1 MILSN
6 LLLDT
11 NRDAVPKSIVIQQN
25 RIAEITEKQYP
36 AGIDLDG
43 ALVLPGFINSHDH
56 LDFNLFPL
64 LANRLYNNY
73 HEWGRDIQV
82 NNRDI
87 IDKVLQV
94 PQSIR
99 VQWGIYKNLVHGFT
113 TVVNHGK
120 PLCINQPLIHV
131 HQRAQSIHSVGFD
144 EKWYRQLLNIFKY
157 RDRVA
162 IHIGE
167 GVDALAAAEID
178 ALVRANRLKRKL
190 IGIHAVA
197 MNTRQ
202 AAAFRALVWCPAS
215 NQSLFGKTAPMD
227 VLKKYTR
234 ILFGSD
240 STLTAPWNLCEQISA
255 AIDTKML
262 SAKEMLEALTV
273 NASDA
278 WAIKNRG
285 LLQTGKYADMV
296 VYRKGLDIT
305 NGFPGIL
312 GADNIL
318 MVIANGQVVL
328 FDEILSSRFFTDR
341 LLKHDYSKIKTGKY
355 VKYIAGNLVKLADA
369 TLKYHPDIQ
378 IPLNILGAC

>member
-1 MILSN
+1 MIFSN
-6 LLLDT
+6 LILDT
-11 NRDAVPKSIVIQQN
+11 NSDAVPKSIVIQQN
-25 RIAEITEKQYP
+25 RIAEITERQYP
-36 AGIDLDG
+36 AGIDLEG
-43 ALVLPGFINSHDH
+43 ALALPGFINSHDH

-87 IDKVLQV
+87 IDQVLQV

-120 PLCINQPLIHV
+120 PLWINQPLIHV

-144 EKWYRQLLNIFKY
+144 EKWYRQVLNVFRY

-167 GVDALAAAEID
+167 GVDALTAAEID

-197 MNTRQ
+197 MNTKQ

-215 NQSLFGKTAPMD
+215 NQSLFGKTAPVD
-227 VLKKYTR
+227 LLKKYTR

-255 AIDTKML
+255 AIDTNML

-273 NASDA
+273 SASDA

-285 LLQTGKYADMV
+285 FLQTGKYADMV

-305 NGFPGIL
+305 NGFPGIQ

-318 MVIANGQVVL
+318 MVIANGRVVL

-341 LLKHDYSKIKTGKY
+341 LLKQDYSKIKTGKY
-355 VKYIAGNLVKLADA
+355 VKYIAGNLVKLAAA
-369 TLKYHPDIQ
+369 TLKYHPGIQ